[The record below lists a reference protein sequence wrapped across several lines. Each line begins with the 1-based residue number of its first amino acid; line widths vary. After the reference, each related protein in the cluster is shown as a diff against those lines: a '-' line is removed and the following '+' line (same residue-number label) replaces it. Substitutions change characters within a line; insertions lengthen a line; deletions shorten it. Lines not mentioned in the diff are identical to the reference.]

1 MKLNLIT
8 QSDVF
13 FLPKNL
19 ELLINN
25 LPKDIKIASCILFD
39 VSPFGKKKS
48 FLEKIIDTVNIFGF
62 RFFILCLKYFK
73 NKYIFKRTVESV
85 LKKNNIKVIK
95 LKNNI
100 NHHNS

>member
-25 LPKDIKIASCILFD
+25 LPKDIKIDSCILFD

-62 RFFILCLKYFK
+62 RFFLFYAWKYFK
-73 NKYIFKRTVESV
+73 NKYIFKHTVESV
-85 LKKNNIKVIK
+85 LKKN
-95 LKNNI
+95 
-100 NHHNS
+100 